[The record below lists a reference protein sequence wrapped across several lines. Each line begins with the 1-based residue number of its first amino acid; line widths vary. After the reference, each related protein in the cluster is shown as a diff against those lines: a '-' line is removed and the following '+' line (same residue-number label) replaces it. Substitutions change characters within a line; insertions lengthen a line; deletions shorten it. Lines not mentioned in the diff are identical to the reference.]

1 LGQPG
6 SVISQQ
12 AVPLVSQ
19 PPSWH
24 RLHQH
29 LVLTA
34 VVGAVAVASL
44 PSVGTVVP
52 EPQLITAQ
60 PAGVPASP
68 SLEWIPVRVPIFTRV
83 TPVLSPAELAMA
95 QASASPDATLP
106 TQPELAAVGQ
116 EQLTA
121 LPDSFV
127 ESPVTMVSNRPL
139 TLWSDDQADAGELG
153 RVPRLARLEAVGPA
167 RDGRIPVRLELP
179 EGVNPVVAWVD
190 AAALTATGQL
200 GIASPWAR
208 PFAFGLQTVG
218 LTVPYRTQ
226 LDGSAAAGANCG
238 PASLG
243 MIFDSYGISAPT
255 ATLRARAHGFQGTA
269 GPDTGFLLEVLQ
281 KVAESYGLEGQDL
294 LENGRY
300 RRWTL
305 DDVRR
310 HLRAGHPVV
319 PQLRYRLMPGRE
331 WAGVNYDHYLVLTG
345 VDGEDFLFNDPIP
358 WSGKGQG
365 RITAAQLLRAWSNS
379 DAPMAALAIADP
391 R

>member
-1 LGQPG
+1 MIGR
-6 SVISQQ
+6 Q

-19 PPSWH
+19 PSSWH
-24 RLHQH
+24 RLHRH
-29 LVLTA
+29 LVLTVA
-34 VVGAVAVASL
+34 VGAIAATSL
-44 PSVGTVVP
+44 PSVGAVEP
-52 EPQLITAQ
+52 ESRPSLSQ
-60 PAGVPASP
+60 PVAVPASP
-68 SLEWIPVRVPIFTRV
+68 SLAWIPVRVPISTKV
-83 TPVLSPAELAMA
+83 TPDLWRAAPVEPPLSAIPDAVLASEPDPAAIGQE
-95 QASASPDATLP
+95 ASAVA
-106 TQPELAAVGQ
+106 PEA
-116 EQLTA
+116 
-121 LPDSFV
+121 PSF
-127 ESPVTMVSNRPL
+127 SPVTLVSSREL
-139 TLWSDDQADAGELG
+139 TLWSDGQADAGELG
-153 RVPRLARLEAVGPA
+153 RVPRLARLETAGPA

-179 EGVNPVVAWVD
+179 EGGNPVLAWVD
-190 AAALTATGQL
+190 AAALAASGQL
-200 GIASPWAR
+200 GLASPWAR

-243 MIFDSYGISAPT
+243 MILDSFGISVAT
-255 ATLRARAHGFQGTA
+255 ATLRERAHRFQGTA

-281 KVAESYGLEGQDL
+281 KVAESHGLEAQDL
-294 LENGRY
+294 LDKGRY
-300 RRWTL
+300 RRWSL

-345 VDGEDFLFNDPIP
+345 VDGDDFLFNDPIP
-358 WSGKGQG
+358 WSGRGQG
-365 RITAAQLLRAWSNS
+365 RITATQLLRAWANS

>member
-1 LGQPG
+1 M
-6 SVISQQ
+6 ISRQ

-19 PPSWH
+19 PPSWN

-29 LVLTA
+29 LILTA
-34 VVGAVAVASL
+34 VIGAVAVASL
-44 PSVGTVVP
+44 PSVGAVVP
-52 EPQLITAQ
+52 EPRPIAVQ

-68 SLEWIPVRVPIFTRV
+68 SLAWIPVRIPVSTRV
-83 TPVLSPAELAMA
+83 TPVLSPVELAIV
-95 QASASPDATLP
+95 QVSAPLDATLTAP
-106 TQPELAAVGQ
+106 PEPATVAQ
-116 EQLTA
+116 EALTA
-121 LPDSFV
+121 PPDPFV
-127 ESPVTMVSNRPL
+127 ESPVTMASTRPL
-139 TLWSDDQADAGELG
+139 TLWSADQADADELG

-167 RDGRIPVRLELP
+167 RDGRIPVRLDLP

-190 AAALTATGQL
+190 AAALTTTTQL
-200 GIASPWAR
+200 GLARPWAR

-243 MIFDSYGISAPT
+243 MIFDSYGISMPT
-255 ATLRARAHGFQGTA
+255 ATLRERAHRFQGTA

-281 KVAESYGLEGQDL
+281 KVVESYGLEGQDL
-294 LENGRY
+294 LESGRY